1 MKKINSYE
9 AEMLFDALD
18 ELIMII
24 TDGYSTEFEDQ
35 DKARAVVDSVSTLNF
50 VRNRRQQ
57 RGKKS

>member
-1 MKKINSYE
+1 MKKINSHE

-24 TDGYSTEFEDQ
+24 TDGYNTEFEDQ
-35 DKARAVVDSVSTLNF
+35 DKARAVVDGLSTLNF

>member
-1 MKKINSYE
+1 MNKINSHE
-9 AEMLFDALD
+9 AGMLFDALD

-24 TDGYSTEFEDQ
+24 TDGYNTEFEDQ
-35 DKARAVVDSVSTLNF
+35 DKARAVVDGLSTLNF

>member
-1 MKKINSYE
+1 MNKINSHE

-18 ELIMII
+18 ELLIII
-24 TDGYSTEFEDQ
+24 TDGFNTKPKAK
-35 DKARAVVDSVSTLNF
+35 DKARAVDDGLSTLNF